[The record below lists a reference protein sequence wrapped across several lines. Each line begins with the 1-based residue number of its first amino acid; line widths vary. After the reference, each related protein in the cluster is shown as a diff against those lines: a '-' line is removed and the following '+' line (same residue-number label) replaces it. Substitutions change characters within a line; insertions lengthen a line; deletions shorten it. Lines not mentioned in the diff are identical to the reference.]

1 MTLVSSHLPPRN
13 TGVSLF
19 GIKVDRDRVD
29 IADVTTRYLPR

>member
-1 MTLVSSHLPPRN
+1 MTWISSHLSPRN
-13 TGVSLF
+13 MGASLF